1 MLFHFVPIF
10 NMKFLGHFLF
20 VIFNKNTSSIQ
31 RLKTMISAVIPCQGN
46 SEVVILGA
54 ITLVFIKEEIDMH

>member
-1 MLFHFVPIF
+1 
-10 NMKFLGHFLF
+10 MKFLGHFLF

-31 RLKTMISAVIPCQGN
+31 RLKMSAIIPCQGN